1 MKSVFFQGPRWKSSG
16 LPSVLGPGAQ
26 GCPVYSD
33 NGSAWGRWTRSCGG
47 LKPDLP
53 SSSQCTAFSSWKR
66 PSEPHTPL
74 STTPHLSDAGLPAVH
89 RRALGPT
96 DTGQKGLGGASAP
109 IRLSDGGLFSLEW
122 AGDFDFGGE
131 GCSSN
136 KAEPR
141 GLIFTQH
148 LRGLSGEHICRYPL
162 PALLK
167 YRFQGPV

>member
-1 MKSVFFQGPRWKSSG
+1 MSW
-16 LPSVLGPGAQ
+16 GPGLRAALCTQ
-26 GCPVYSD
+26 AMAAPGA
-33 NGSAWGRWTRSCGG
+33 GGHSAAGV

-53 SSSQCTAFSSWKR
+53 SSSQCTAFSSWKS
-66 PSEPHTPL
+66 PSHTHL

-96 DTGQKGLGGASAP
+96 DTGPKGLGGASAP

-131 GCSSN
+131 GRTSN

-148 LRGLSGEHICRYPL
+148 LRGLSLESISVGILSRPC
-162 PALLK
+162 
-167 YRFQGPV
+167 